1 MCLNAKAA
9 LRILQILSPFAVG
22 AINRWA
28 ANIRLINGVHSFV
41 HRPSPFLSPLSGLLS
56 SLLGGRP
63 LCVFSAVLVE
73 MVKATRKQQRRQ
85 QKKQEGGKR
94 KSTRKLGKKAS
105 EWHKLVMDTYRE
117 MKKKNSDTR
126 LMDAMKEAK
135 KRKGQLKH

>member
-1 MCLNAKAA
+1 
-9 LRILQILSPFAVG
+9 
-22 AINRWA
+22 
-28 ANIRLINGVHSFV
+28 
-41 HRPSPFLSPLSGLLS
+41 
-56 SLLGGRP
+56 